1 MTGAARYTRTA
12 IVLHWLLAAAILGQI
27 LLGWYLDE
35 IPRGTPARSWWVNLH
50 KSTGLTIGLAIVF
63 RFTWR
68 WRHPPP
74 SLPGSMP
81 AWERVAAD
89 ASHRLLYAC
98 MLMMPLT
105 GYVASN
111 FSEYGVRYFNA
122 ILLPPWGP
130 DDAQVYALFKGAH
143 VVTSYIFV
151 ALIGVHV
158 VSALRHAFLRD
169 GVFRR
174 IWPIRPRC
182 GRMPTG

>member
-1 MTGAARYTRTA
+1 
-12 IVLHWLLAAAILGQI
+12 
-27 LLGWYLDE
+27 
-35 IPRGTPARSWWVNLH
+35 
-50 KSTGLTIGLAIVF
+50 
-63 RFTWR
+63 
-68 WRHPPP
+68 
-74 SLPGSMP
+74 
-81 AWERVAAD
+81 
-89 ASHRLLYAC
+89 
-98 MLMMPLT
+98 MMPLT